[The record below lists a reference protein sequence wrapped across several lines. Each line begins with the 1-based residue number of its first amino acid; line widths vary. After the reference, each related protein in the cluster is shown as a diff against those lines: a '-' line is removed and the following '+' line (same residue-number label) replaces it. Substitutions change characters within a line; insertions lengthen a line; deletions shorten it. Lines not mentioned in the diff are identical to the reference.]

1 MCFRPSAGATA
12 GQRIGSIN
20 AGDDNVCGVVATLDL
35 RGEPA
40 STVELERMLATI
52 RHRGPDGM
60 GTWCESDGV
69 GLGHVRLAVID
80 LSRDSD
86 QPFVSNDGTLVL
98 TYNGEI
104 FNYVELKAEL
114 AGLGHTFR
122 TRSDTEVLLAAYQ
135 QWGHDVCS
143 HLNGMWA
150 FAIYD
155 VRKRELFCSR
165 DRFGIKPLYYAS
177 VGDRLLLASEVKALL
192 VAEPSLAQ
200 LEPSAVSKLMRASL
214 SDHVPEHF
222 CRGVRRFPLAHNMV
236 AKLGREPVFTRYW
249 DYPAKID
256 HSISF
261 EAACERFR
269 ALLVDAVRLR
279 MRSDVPVGTTLSS
292 GMDSSSLVCL
302 LRTFYAGEHQAF
314 TAQFAGSDYDET
326 AAAGRLARELGMSHF
341 PIPTPV
347 DFLPTLERVV
357 HHMDGPT
364 RCPAT
369 LPLWHIMRAM
379 RGRIVVCLDGQGADE
394 LLAGYYQMV
403 APAAVADAVRAGR
416 WRQAGRALH
425 AALLPREGGWRGA
438 IRGGLEFARA
448 AAPSSHR
455 TFRRI
460 RGDESVYAGV
470 LADGPDTQPER
481 EDAPQCGEALS
492 TKLRRSHETSLTA
505 LLHYGD
511 AISMAHSIESRLPFL
526 DHRLV
531 EFVFSLPGEYKVR
544 DGQGKA
550 LLREAVR
557 GCVPDAIL
565 RDRPKLGFV
574 VPIREW
580 FRSQPEET
588 MLPVLLSARCRE
600 RGLFNPKALER
611 ALRRHIAGHVDLSNQ
626 IFRWL
631 TLELWCRDVLD
642 GA

>member
-1 MCFRPSAGATA
+1 MCGIVAILDAR
-12 GQRIGSIN
+12 GQPVL
-20 AGDDNVCGVVATLDL
+20 A
-35 RGEPA
+35 P
-40 STVELERMLATI
+40 ELERVLATV

-60 GTWCESDGV
+60 GTWGEVEGV

-104 FNYVELKAEL
+104 FNYVELRAEL
-114 AGLGHTFR
+114 SGLGHTFR
-122 TRSDTEVLLAAYQ
+122 TRSDTEVLLAAYEE
-135 QWGHDVCS
+135 WGHDVCS

-165 DRFGIKPLYYAS
+165 DRFGIKPLYHAS
-177 VGDRLLLASEVKALL
+177 VGERLLLASEVKALL
-192 VAEPSLAQ
+192 AAEPTLAQ

-214 SDHVPEHF
+214 SGHVPEHF
-222 CRGVRRFPLAHNMV
+222 CRGVRRFPAAHNMV

-249 DYPAKID
+249 DYPDRID
-256 HSISF
+256 HGVSF
-261 EAACERFR
+261 EAACEQFR

-302 LRTFYAGEHQAF
+302 LRTFHDGEHQAF
-314 TAQFAGSDYDET
+314 TARFEDSEDDESV
-326 AAAGRLARELGMSHF
+326 AAGRLARDLGMSHF
-341 PIPTPV
+341 GIPTSV

-364 RCPAT
+364 ECPAT
-369 LPLWHIMRAM
+369 LPLWNIMRAM
-379 RGRIVVCLDGQGADE
+379 RERIVVCLEGQGADE
-394 LLAGYYQMV
+394 LLAGYYQTV
-403 APAAVADAVRAGR
+403 APSAVVDAVRAGR
-416 WRQAGRALH
+416 WRQAGIAL
-425 AALLPREGGWRGA
+425 RGA
-438 IRGGLEFARA
+438 LVPRDDGRRGGIRAGLEFARA
-448 AAPSSHR
+448 AVPSAHR
-455 TFRRI
+455 AFRRM
-460 RGDESVYAGV
+460 RGDEAVYAGV
-470 LADGPDTQPER
+470 LAGGPDTQPER
-481 EDAPQCGEALS
+481 EDAPDCGEALS
-492 TKLRRSHETSLTA
+492 NQLRRSHERGLAT

-531 EFVFSLPGEYKVR
+531 EFVFSLPGEYKLR
-544 DGQGKA
+544 DGRGKA

-557 GCVPDAIL
+557 GDVPDAIL

-574 VPIREW
+574 VPIRDW
-580 FRSQPEET
+580 FRSQPDAT
-588 MLPVLLSARCRE
+588 MLPVLLSRQCRE

-611 ALRRHIAGHVDLSNQ
+611 ALRRHISGQVDLSNQ

-631 TLELWCRDVLD
+631 TLELWCRDALD

>member
-1 MCFRPSAGATA
+1 MCGIVAILDASGKPTSAA
-12 GQRIGSIN
+12 
-20 AGDDNVCGVVATLDL
+20 
-35 RGEPA
+35 
-40 STVELERMLATI
+40 ELERVLDTI

-60 GTWCESDGV
+60 GTWCEVDGV

-80 LSRDSD
+80 LSRESD
-86 QPFVSNDGTLVL
+86 QPFVSNDGSLVL

-104 FNYVELKAEL
+104 FNYVELRAEL
-114 AGLGHTFR
+114 AGLGHVFR
-122 TRSDTEVLLAAYQ
+122 TQSDTEVLLAAYEE
-135 QWGHDVCS
+135 WGHDVCS

-150 FAIYD
+150 FVIYD

-177 VGDRLLLASEVKALL
+177 VGERLLLASEVKALL
-192 VAEPSLAQ
+192 TAEPTLAQ
-200 LEPSAVSKLMRASL
+200 LEPDAVSKLMRASL
-214 SDHVPEHF
+214 SGHVPEHF
-222 CRGVRRFPLAHNMV
+222 CRGVRRFPAAYNMV
-236 AKLGREPVFTRYW
+236 ARLGREPVFTRYW
-249 DYPAKID
+249 DYPESID
-256 HSISF
+256 RSVSF

-269 ALLVDAVRLR
+269 ALLVDAVRVR

-292 GMDSSSLVCL
+292 GMDSSSIVCL

-314 TAQFAGSDYDET
+314 TAQFLDSGADESV
-326 AAAGRLARELGMSHF
+326 AAGRLARELGMSHF
-341 PIPTPV
+341 SIPTSV

-369 LPLWHIMRAM
+369 LPLWNIMRAM
-379 RGRIVVCLDGQGADE
+379 RERIVVCLEGQGADE
-394 LLAGYYQMV
+394 LLAGYYQMA

-416 WRQAGRALH
+416 WRQAGRALR
-425 AALLPREGGWRGA
+425 AALLPTDEGWRGGV
-438 IRGGLEFARA
+438 RGGLEFARA
-448 AAPSSHR
+448 AVPSAHR

-470 LADGPDTQPER
+470 LAGGPDVQEER
-481 EDAPQCGEALS
+481 EDAPICGEALS
-492 TKLRRSHETSLTA
+492 TYLRRSHETSLTT

-531 EFVFSLPGEYKVR
+531 EFVFSLPGEYKLR

-557 GCVPDAIL
+557 GYVPDAIL

-574 VPIREW
+574 VPIRDW
-580 FRSQPEET
+580 FRSQPDAT
-588 MLPVLLSARCRE
+588 MLPVLLSKRCRE
-600 RGLFNPKALER
+600 RGLFDPKALER
-611 ALRRHIAGHVDLSNQ
+611 ALRRHISGQVDLSNQ

-631 TLELWCRDVLD
+631 TLELWCRQVLD

>member
-1 MCFRPSAGATA
+1 MCG
-12 GQRIGSIN
+12 I
-20 AGDDNVCGVVATLDL
+20 VAILDSS
-35 RGEPA
+35 GKPTS
-40 STVELERMLATI
+40 STELEAVLETI

-60 GTWCESDGV
+60 GTWTEADGV

-86 QPFVSNDGTLVL
+86 QPFVSNDRALVL

-104 FNYVELKAEL
+104 FNYVELRAEL
-114 AGLGHTFR
+114 AALGHAFR
-122 TRSDTEVLLAAYQ
+122 TQSDTEVLLAAYEE
-135 QWGHDVCS
+135 WGHDICS

-165 DRFGIKPLYYAS
+165 DRFGIKPLYYAT
-177 VGDRLLLASEVKALL
+177 VGERLLLASEVKALL
-192 VAEPSLAQ
+192 AAEPTLAQ
-200 LEPSAVSKLMRASL
+200 LEPGAVSKLMRASL
-214 SDHVPEHF
+214 SGHVPEHY
-222 CRGVRRFPLAHNMV
+222 CRGVRRFPAAHNMV
-236 AKLGREPVFTRYW
+236 AKLGREPVFRRYW
-249 DYPAKID
+249 DYPASID
-256 HSISF
+256 RGVSF
-261 EAACERFR
+261 ETACERFR

-302 LRTFYAGEHQAF
+302 LRTFYGGEHQAF
-314 TAQFAGSDYDET
+314 TAQFTESEDDESV
-326 AAAGRLARELGMSHF
+326 AAGRLARDLGMSHF
-341 PIPTPV
+341 SVPTSV

-364 RCPAT
+364 ECPAT
-369 LPLWHIMRAM
+369 LPLWNIMRAM
-379 RGRIVVCLDGQGADE
+379 RERIVVCLEGQGADE
-394 LLAGYYQMV
+394 LLAGYYQTAV
-403 APAAVADAVRAGR
+403 PAAVVDAVRGGR
-416 WRQAGRALH
+416 WRQAGIALRTALKPRDEGRRGGIRA
-425 AALLPREGGWRGA
+425 
-438 IRGGLEFARA
+438 GLEFARA
-448 AAPSSHR
+448 AVPSAHR
-455 TFRRI
+455 AFRWY

-470 LADGPDTQPER
+470 LAGGPDTQRER
-481 EDAPQCGEALS
+481 DDVPDCGEALS
-492 TKLRRSHETSLTA
+492 NHLRRSHERGLAT

-531 EFVFSLPGEYKVR
+531 EFVFSQPGEYKLR
-544 DGQGKA
+544 DGRGKA

-557 GCVPDAIL
+557 GDVPDAIL

-574 VPIREW
+574 VPIRDW
-580 FRSQPEET
+580 FRSQPDAT
-588 MLPVLLSARCRE
+588 MLPVLLSNRCRE

-611 ALRRHIAGHVDLSNQ
+611 ALRRHMSGQVDLSNQ

-631 TLELWCRDVLD
+631 TLELWCRDALD

>member
-1 MCFRPSAGATA
+1 M
-12 GQRIGSIN
+12 
-20 AGDDNVCGVVATLDL
+20 CGVVAILD
-35 RGEPA
+35 A
-40 STVELERMLATI
+40 SAKPVSAAELERALDTV
-52 RHRGPDGM
+52 RHRGPDGS
-60 GTWCESDGV
+60 GTWCEVGGV

-86 QPFVSNDGTLVL
+86 QPFVSHDGALVL
-98 TYNGEI
+98 SYNGEI
-104 FNYVELKAEL
+104 FNYLELRAEL
-114 AGLGHTFR
+114 GGLGHVFR
-122 TRSDTEVLLAAYQ
+122 TRSDTEVLLAAYEE
-135 QWGHDVCS
+135 WGRDVCS

-155 VRKRELFCSR
+155 ARRRELFCSR

-192 VAEPSLAQ
+192 AVEPSLAQ

-214 SDHVPEHF
+214 SGHVPEHF
-222 CRGVRRFPLAHNMV
+222 CKGVRRFPTAHNMV
-236 AKLGREPVFTRYW
+236 AKLGRQPVFTRYW
-249 DYPAKID
+249 DYPAHID
-256 HSISF
+256 TGVSF

-269 ALLVDAVRLR
+269 ALLVDSVRLR

-302 LRTFYAGEHQAF
+302 LRSFYAGEHHAF
-314 TAQFAGSDYDET
+314 TAQFAGSEYDES
-326 AAAGRLARELGMSHF
+326 AAAGQLARDLGMSHSCV
-341 PIPTPV
+341 PTSV

-369 LPLWHIMRAM
+369 LPLWNIMRAM
-379 RGRIVVCLDGQGADE
+379 RERIVVCLEGQGADE

-416 WRQAGRALH
+416 WRQAGVALRAGLF
-425 AALLPREGGWRGA
+425 PQDEGWRGGV
-438 IRGGLEFARA
+438 RGGLEFARA
-448 AAPSSHR
+448 AVPSAHR
-455 TFRRI
+455 AFRRI
-460 RGDESVYAGV
+460 RGDEAVYAGV
-470 LADGPDTQPER
+470 LAGGPDTQQER
-481 EDAPQCGEALS
+481 EDAPTCGEALS
-492 TKLRRSHETSLTA
+492 TNLRRSHESNLTT

-531 EFVFSLPGEYKVR
+531 EFVFSLPGEYKLR
-544 DGQGKA
+544 DGRGKA

-557 GCVPDAIL
+557 GCVPDEIL
-565 RDRPKLGFV
+565 ADRPKLGFV

-580 FRSQPEET
+580 FRSQPDAT
-588 MLPVLLSARCRE
+588 VLPVLLSARCRD

>member
-1 MCFRPSAGATA
+1 M
-12 GQRIGSIN
+12 
-20 AGDDNVCGVVATLDL
+20 CGVVAILDS
-35 RGEPA
+35 RGKPA
-40 STVELERMLATI
+40 SPVEIGRVLETI
-52 RHRGPDGM
+52 RHRGPDGT
-60 GTWCESDGV
+60 GTWCEVDGV

-86 QPFVSNDGTLVL
+86 QPFVSNDGSLVI

-104 FNYVELKAEL
+104 FNYLELRTEL

-122 TRSDTEVLLAAYQ
+122 TRSDTEVLLAAYAE
-135 QWGHDVCS
+135 WGHDVCS

-177 VGDRLLLASEVKALL
+177 VGERLLLASEVKALL
-192 VAEPSLAQ
+192 AAEPTLAQ

-214 SDHVPEHF
+214 SGHVPEHF
-222 CRGVRRFPLAHNMV
+222 CRGVRRLPAAHNMV
-236 AKLGREPVFTRYW
+236 AKPGGEPVFTRYW
-249 DYPAKID
+249 DYPASID
-256 HSISF
+256 RGVTF
-261 EAACERFR
+261 EAACEQFR

-302 LRTFYAGEHQAF
+302 LRTFYDGEHQAF
-314 TAQFAGSDYDET
+314 TAKFADSEDDESV
-326 AAAGRLARELGMSHF
+326 AAGRLARELGMSHF
-341 PIPTPV
+341 SIPTSV

-364 RCPAT
+364 ECPAT
-369 LPLWHIMRAM
+369 LPLWNIMRAM
-379 RGRIVVCLDGQGADE
+379 RERIVVCLEGQGADE
-394 LLAGYYQMV
+394 LLAGYYQTV
-403 APAAVADAVRAGR
+403 APAAVVDAVRLGQ
-416 WRQAGRALH
+416 WRQAGVALR
-425 AALLPREGGWRGA
+425 AALLPRDEGRRGG

-448 AAPSSHR
+448 AVPSAHR
-455 TFRRI
+455 AFRRI
-460 RGDESVYAGV
+460 RGDEPVYSGV
-470 LADGPDTQPER
+470 LAGGPDAQPER
-481 EDAPQCGEALS
+481 DNAPHYREALS
-492 TKLRRSHETSLTA
+492 NHLRRSHERGLAT

-531 EFVFSLPGEYKVR
+531 EFVFGLPGEYKLR
-544 DGQGKA
+544 DGRGKA

-557 GCVPDAIL
+557 GDVPDSIL

-574 VPIREW
+574 VPIRDW
-580 FRSQPEET
+580 FRSEPDAT
-588 MLPVLLSARCRE
+588 VLPVLLSRRCRE

-611 ALRRHIAGHVDLSNQ
+611 ALRRHISGRVDLSNQ

-631 TLELWCRDVLD
+631 TLELWCRDALD